1 MKKLILFLPVLLA
14 VVALPYGA
22 QAQSCCLSS
31 EASVK
36 KSCAVSASQMK
47 KPETLQSL
55 NNQSEEAKDKSFSLV
70 SSKPVLHL
78 YSSLFASG
86 IAALLSMVESCD
98 PSCCDPSCCDPAD
111 CDPTA
116 CDPSDCLPLACEKK

>member
-14 VVALPYGA
+14 FVALPYGLE
-22 QAQSCCLSS
+22 AQSCCLGAD
-31 EASVK
+31 ASVK
-36 KSCAVSASQMK
+36 QSCAVSASQMK
-47 KPETLQSL
+47 KSETLQASVSQ
-55 NNQSEEAKDKSFSLV
+55 NEEVKEKSFPLV

-98 PSCCDPSCCDPAD
+98 PP
-111 CDPTA
+111 
-116 CDPSDCLPLACEKK
+116 

>member
-1 MKKLILFLPVLLA
+1 MKKLILFLPIFLA
-14 VVALPYGA
+14 FVALPYGLE
-22 QAQSCCLSS
+22 AQSCCLGA
-31 EASVK
+31 ETSVK
-36 KSCAVSASQMK
+36 KSCAADASQLK
-47 KPETLQSL
+47 KPETLQSSVDQ
-55 NNQSEEAKDKSFSLV
+55 NEVKEKSFSLV

-98 PSCCDPSCCDPAD
+98 PPCCDPAD

-116 CDPSDCLPLACEKK
+116 CDPADCLPVACEKQ

>member
-1 MKKLILFLPVLLA
+1 MKKLILFLPVFLA
-14 VVALPYGA
+14 FVALPYGLK
-22 QAQSCCLSS
+22 AQSCCLG
-31 EASVK
+31 ADVSVK

-47 KPETLQSL
+47 KSEPLQSSVS
-55 NNQSEEAKDKSFSLV
+55 QSEEVKEKSFSLV

-98 PSCCDPSCCDPAD
+98 PVCCDPAD
-111 CDPTA
+111 CDPTT
-116 CDPSDCLPLACEKK
+116 CDPADCLPVEKK

>member
-47 KPETLQSL
+47 KSETLQSL
-55 NNQSEEAKDKSFSLV
+55 DNQSEEAKDKSFSLV

-98 PSCCDPSCCDPAD
+98 PSCCDPAD